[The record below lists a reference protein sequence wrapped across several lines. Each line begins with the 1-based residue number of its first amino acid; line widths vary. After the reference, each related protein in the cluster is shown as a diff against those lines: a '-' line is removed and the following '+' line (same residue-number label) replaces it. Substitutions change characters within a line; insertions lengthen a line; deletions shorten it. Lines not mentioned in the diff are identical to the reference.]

1 MKRLLGHEPGGNMIK
16 YLGDK
21 LGFSKEETSWIL
33 YDVANSEFI
42 LMTTTVIFP
51 LMMSYISKVQGS
63 IYVGW
68 ANTIYA
74 LILALI
80 APVLGTI
87 ADYRGYKKKFFLLF
101 LTLGL
106 AGAFVLA
113 LPFIN
118 DFQAFLIYIV
128 TMVGYGGANVFYD
141 AFLVDVTSEARLN
154 KISSAGYGWGYI
166 GSVVPFLLFIIPFG
180 AVTLFGGD
188 LFSLP
193 LGGFTLTYR
202 LAMSISMAL
211 AALWWFGFSFP
222 MLKNVKQ
229 RYYRPD
235 EDHVIKKSFERL
247 YNTFKNIQNQKNVFL
262 FCLAYF
268 FYIDVVNSVIKMAV
282 ALATDMG
289 ISPVASL
296 GVIIV
301 VQFVAFPSALLYG
314 HLANRVGDKKMLFVG
329 IFGYFVVVLVGSRLG
344 HNPGLIWV
352 LGFIVGLLQGG
363 IQAISRSFF
372 AKLIPDKKD
381 SSEYFGFFSIFSKFS
396 AILGPL
402 SISIVVT
409 VTKNPSQSILA
420 LIPLLVIGGSILVF
434 VKEPENSEVQ

>member
-1 MKRLLGHEPGGNMIK
+1 MIK
-16 YLGDK
+16 YLGAK
-21 LGFSKEETSWIL
+21 LGFSREETSWIL

-51 LMMSYISKVQGS
+51 LMMSHISNVKGS

-68 ANTIYA
+68 ANTTYA

-87 ADYRGYKKKFFLLF
+87 ADYQGYKKRFFILF
-101 LTLGL
+101 LIFGL
-106 AGAFVLA
+106 SGAFVMA
-113 LPFIN
+113 LPWIN

-128 TMVGYGGANVFYD
+128 TMIGYGGANVFYD
-141 AFLVDVTSEARLN
+141 AFLVDVTSESRLN

-166 GSVVPFLLFIIPFG
+166 GSVIPFLLFIIPFG
-180 AVTLFGGD
+180 AVSLLGGD
-188 LFSLP
+188 KLSLQ
-193 LGGFTLTYR
+193 LGSFTLTYR
-202 LAMSISMAL
+202 LAMSISMVL
-211 AALWWFGFSFP
+211 AVLWWLGLSFP

-229 RYYRPD
+229 KYYRPV
-235 EDHVIKKSFERL
+235 EDRVVANSFIRL
-247 YNTFKNIQNQKNVFL
+247 GNTFGNIREHKNIFM

-282 ALATDMG
+282 ALASDMG

-301 VQFVAFPSALLYG
+301 VQFVAFPAALFYG
-314 HLANRVGDKKMLFVG
+314 YLANRIGDKKMIFAG
-329 IFGYFVVVLVGSRLG
+329 ICGYFIVVLVGSMLSK
-344 HNPGLIWV
+344 NPGLIWL

-372 AKLIPDKKD
+372 AKLIPDKND

-409 VTKNPSQSILA
+409 LTNNPGASILS
-420 LIPLLVIGGSILVF
+420 LIPLLVIGGSILIF
-434 VKEPENSEVQ
+434 VKEPEKEVQ

>member
-1 MKRLLGHEPGGNMIK
+1 MIK
-16 YLGDK
+16 SLGEK
-21 LGFSKEETSWIL
+21 LGFTEEETSWIL

-51 LMMSYISKVQGS
+51 LMMSYISNVQGS

-74 LILALI
+74 LILALM
-80 APVLGTI
+80 APILGTI

-101 LTLGL
+101 LCLGL
-106 AGAFVLA
+106 VGAFCLA
-113 LPFIN
+113 MPFIN
-118 DFQAFLIYIV
+118 DFQAFVIYIV
-128 TMVGYGGANVFYD
+128 TMVGYGGSLVFYD
-141 AFLVDVTSEARLN
+141 AFLVDVTSEARFN

-180 AVTLFGGD
+180 AVTVFGGD
-188 LFSLP
+188 LLSLQ
-193 LGGFTLTYR
+193 LGQFTLTYR
-202 LAMSISMAL
+202 LAMSISMIL
-211 AALWWFGFSFP
+211 AALWWLGFSFP
-222 MLKNVKQ
+222 MIKDVEQ
-229 RYYRPD
+229 RYYRPV
-235 EDHVIKKSFERL
+235 EDHVVRKSFERL
-247 YNTFKNIQNQKNVFL
+247 GNTFKNIKNHKNVFM

-282 ALATDMG
+282 SLATDMG

-301 VQFVAFPSALLYG
+301 VQFVAFPSALFYG
-314 HLANRVGDKKMLFVG
+314 YLANKSGDKKMLFVG
-329 IFGYFVVVLVGSRLG
+329 IVGYFIVILVGSQLG
-344 HNPGLIWV
+344 KNPGLIWL
-352 LGFIVGLLQGG
+352 LGIIVGLLQGG

-372 AKLIPDKKD
+372 TKLIPDKND

-409 VTKNPSQSILA
+409 LTNNPSQSILS
-420 LIPLLVIGGSILVF
+420 LIPLLVIGGFVLIF
-434 VKEPENSEVQ
+434 VKEPETSGVEL